1 MGQREMLHLQPRKKP
16 RKNSKCVEN
25 KPKQNSDVFEFSS
38 HIGISAAVFLSHYY
52 ARRIEKCYLYQQ
64 YAALPLLSMMLC
76 YHLRFLLTVHTCHI
90 VQHIIDR
97 KSVV

>member
-1 MGQREMLHLQPRKKP
+1 MASFNGPSSVGQREMLHLQPRKKP

-76 YHLRFLLTVHTCHI
+76 YHLRFLLT
-90 VQHIIDR
+90 
-97 KSVV
+97 